1 MYIYTLGLL
10 SMRQDPSMSMS
21 CCEVSAVSPGVTSIL
36 VVRHE
41 CHSLAK
47 CCVVDMCLFVIL
59 SLSLLL
65 YMYVLARLV
74 SD

>member
-36 VVRHE
+36 VVRM
-41 CHSLAK
+41 STLQSASSGQGP
-47 CCVVDMCLFVIL
+47 F
-59 SLSLLL
+59 SF
-65 YMYVLARLV
+65 
-74 SD
+74 